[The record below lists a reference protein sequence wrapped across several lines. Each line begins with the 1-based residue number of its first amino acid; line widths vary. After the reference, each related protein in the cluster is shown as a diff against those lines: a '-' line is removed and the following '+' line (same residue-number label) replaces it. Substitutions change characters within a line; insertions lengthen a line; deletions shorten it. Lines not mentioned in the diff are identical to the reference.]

1 MSGGGYDCVVE
12 GVIGPGYC
20 GGCNCLG
27 VRRGGCDWLQVE
39 NMSV

>member
-1 MSGGGYDCVVE
+1 MTVVE